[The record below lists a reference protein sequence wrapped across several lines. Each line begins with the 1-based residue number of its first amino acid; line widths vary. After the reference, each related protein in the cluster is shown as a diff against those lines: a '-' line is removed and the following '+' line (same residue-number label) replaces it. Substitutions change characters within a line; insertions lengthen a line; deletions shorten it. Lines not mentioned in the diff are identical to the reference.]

1 MIRDNITIKKEVNRQ
16 FDNSKAWI
24 ILNKYSKLLQKH
36 STKNNIN
43 IIICNN
49 YKSFLNEL
57 KSNSLMTTNNHKYVR
72 IWNTLNNTI
81 KKNKN
86 VTRELHIFIH
96 SIHINLKNNLL

>member
-1 MIRDNITIKKEVNRQ
+1 MIRDNIIIKKEYSRQ
-16 FDNSKAWI
+16 LNNSKAWI

-36 STKNNIN
+36 STKKNIN
-43 IIICNN
+43 LIITNN

-57 KSNSLMTTNNHKYVR
+57 KSNSLMTTNHYKYVR
-72 IWNTLNNTI
+72 VWNTLNNTI

-96 SIHINLKNNLL
+96 TININLKNNLL